1 MSEKYKKEMKRM
13 YPDAEELIDE
23 SAPKGLV
30 EEMEITIFVDSDY
43 AHDLVT
49 RRSIG
54 GVICFVGKTPVYW
67 KSVRQGQVE
76 GSTYGAEFTAMKK
89 AIEVAESVR
98 YSLRN
103 FGVKVSK
110 ATKIFGDNQGVIT
123 SSSDPDSGL
132 KKKHVA
138 VAYHMAREAVAAG
151 VGEIIKVE
159 GKNNLA
165 DALTKAL
172 PNVTNCYLCDQF
184 LGTGNFNGDDNG

>member
-67 KSVRQGQVE
+67 KSVREGQGRGINVWSRIYSDE
-76 GSTYGAEFTAMKK
+76 
-89 AIEVAESVR
+89 ES
-98 YSLRN
+98 
-103 FGVKVSK
+103 
-110 ATKIFGDNQGVIT
+110 D
-123 SSSDPDSGL
+123 
-132 KKKHVA
+132 
-138 VAYHMAREAVAAG
+138 
-151 VGEIIKVE
+151 
-159 GKNNLA
+159 
-165 DALTKAL
+165 
-172 PNVTNCYLCDQF
+172 
-184 LGTGNFNGDDNG
+184 